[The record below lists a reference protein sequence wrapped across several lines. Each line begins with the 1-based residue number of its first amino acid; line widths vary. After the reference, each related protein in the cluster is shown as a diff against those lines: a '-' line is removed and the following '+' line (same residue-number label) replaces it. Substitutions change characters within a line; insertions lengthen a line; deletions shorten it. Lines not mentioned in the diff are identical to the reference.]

1 MKEQSIV
8 HTLNNNARDRK
19 RRMNTHRKASK
30 NELSSTYHMCAAVRA
45 VIERTHLIRANG
57 VSRGAGDAN

>member
-30 NELSSTYHMCAAVRA
+30 NELSSTYRVLLYVRLLSEPTWLEQTESA
-45 VIERTHLIRANG
+45 E
-57 VSRGAGDAN
+57 AGDAN

>member
-8 HTLNNNARDRK
+8 HSLNNNARDRK

-30 NELSSTYHMCAAVRA
+30 MNYQAHIICVLLYVRLLSEPTWLEQTESA
-45 VIERTHLIRANG
+45 E
-57 VSRGAGDAN
+57 AGDAN